1 MAKLAIKQVA
11 GKIQMSKVINA
22 KGKPPL
28 LNAINTIV
36 CVEEAPGSN

>member
-1 MAKLAIKQVA
+1 MAKLAIKLVA
-11 GKIQMSKVINA
+11 GKIQISKVIKA

-28 LNAINTIV
+28 LNAIKTMV